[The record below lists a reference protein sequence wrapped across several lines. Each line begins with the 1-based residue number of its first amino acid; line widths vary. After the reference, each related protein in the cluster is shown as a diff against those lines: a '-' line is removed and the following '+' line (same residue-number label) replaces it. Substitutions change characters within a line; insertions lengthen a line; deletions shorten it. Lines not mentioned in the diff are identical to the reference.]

1 MRREDGAGK
10 YAQTHR
16 IIAEVFCPRLP
27 GQDLV
32 RHLDDNRTNCKAS
45 NLAWGTRGDN
55 AKDAIAN
62 GRIQRGADHHAAFV
76 KDDVVREIF
85 LSTETAHAAA
95 KKHGVSPSY
104 VSNIRTRRTRA
115 DVTEGLGIAPGAV
128 GMGGARRSVGDVLT
142 KENVVEIYTT
152 DTPSTELAR
161 KFGVSA
167 THVLRIR
174 QGVKWADFTKDL
186 PQAKYRKSIAGIR
199 INADGT
205 FRGRSI
211 TGEQAIE
218 IFMSPERGR
227 DIAHRFDITEALVSA
242 IRKRC
247 QWSHLT
253 KGLTQPR
260 RQNYRRHRNQVK
272 TSIPLGC

>member
-1 MRREDGAGK
+1 MTRQDGESK
-10 YAQTHR
+10 YVQTHR
-16 IIAEVFCPRLP
+16 IIAEVFCARLP

-32 RHLDDNRTNCKAS
+32 RHLDDNRMNSKAS

-62 GRIQRGADHHAAFV
+62 GKIQRGLEHHAAFIKDEEV
-76 KDDVVREIF
+76 KEIF
-85 LSTETAHAAA
+85 LSRESAHAAA
-95 KKHGVSPSY
+95 RRHKISPSY
-104 VSNIRTRRTRA
+104 VSNIRTRRARA
-115 DVTEGLGIAPGAV
+115 DATEGLGVAPGAV
-128 GMGGARRSVGDVLT
+128 GMGGKRRGVGDVLT
-142 KENVVEIYTT
+142 KENVTEIYTT

-174 QGVKWADFTKDL
+174 QGIKWADFTKDL

-199 INADGT
+199 INADGSFT
-205 FRGRSI
+205 GRSI
-211 TGEQAIE
+211 TGEQAVE
-218 IFMSPERGR
+218 IFLSPERGR
-227 DIAHRFDITEALVSA
+227 DIARRFDITEALVSA
-242 IRKRC
+242 IRKRG

-260 RQNYRRHRNQVK
+260 RANKGRHRNQVK
-272 TSIPLGC
+272 TSITLGC